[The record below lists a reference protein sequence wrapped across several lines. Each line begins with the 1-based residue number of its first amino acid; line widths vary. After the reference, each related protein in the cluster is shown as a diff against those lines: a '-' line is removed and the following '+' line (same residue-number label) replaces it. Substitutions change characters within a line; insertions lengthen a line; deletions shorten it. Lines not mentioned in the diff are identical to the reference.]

1 MEMLLRALSCLLLL
15 VSLPAVSALKF
26 DIEAHPGHESASKE
40 RCIRN
45 FVMKDQLVVVTTITD
60 GSKGD
65 GQKLNMHIKDAV
77 GNDYGR
83 PKDVV
88 GENRYA
94 FTSVADSAFDVCFE
108 NILEQRGGG
117 GKVRHIELDIDIGAD
132 AKDWN
137 AIQNTEKLKPVE
149 AELRRLE
156 EIVGEIVSEMEYL
169 RSREQRLRDT
179 NESTNE
185 RVKWFAFGTMGML
198 VGLGAWQVV
207 YLRAYFRCVVCST
220 GRQCPDY

>member
-15 VSLPAVSALKF
+15 VSLPFVSALKF

-40 RCIRN
+40 RCVRN

-60 GSKGD
+60 GYKGD
-65 GQKLNMHIKDAV
+65 GQRLNMHVRPAHPVEQARAHPHVQIKDAV

-108 NILEQRGGG
+108 NVLEQSAS
-117 GKVRHIELDIDIGAD
+117 HTTPIAC
-132 AKDWN
+132 
-137 AIQNTEKLKPVE
+137 T
-149 AELRRLE
+149 
-156 EIVGEIVSEMEYL
+156 
-169 RSREQRLRDT
+169 
-179 NESTNE
+179 
-185 RVKWFAFGTMGML
+185 
-198 VGLGAWQVV
+198 
-207 YLRAYFRCVVCST
+207 C
-220 GRQCPDY
+220 